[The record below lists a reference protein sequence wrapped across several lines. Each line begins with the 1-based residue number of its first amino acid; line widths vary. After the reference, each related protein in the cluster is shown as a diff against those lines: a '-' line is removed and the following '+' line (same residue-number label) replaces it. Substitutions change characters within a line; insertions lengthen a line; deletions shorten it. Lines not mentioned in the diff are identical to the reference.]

1 MGPDISG
8 APGACPDEKHKRQR
22 REIFPNGRIIGRKE
36 RKSMRR
42 SDRLEAVIAAVRP
55 TECMADIG
63 TDHGFVPIELVL
75 RGTAARAIAMD
86 VRKGPLARAREHI
99 AQAGLEDR
107 IQTRLSDG
115 LHELRPGEAETVVIA
130 GMGGELT
137 IRIIEAGRELW
148 GSVGQWVLSPHAEVP
163 GVREWLALH
172 GFSIESER
180 IVHEEDKFYFVMS
193 VTGPEVLQAA
203 GENGEKTGIRESEK
217 SGKSGGR
224 ADDVCETAP
233 GDDRIYRYGTC
244 LIKRKDP
251 VFLCYLREEERQL
264 MALCTLLEHQKE
276 RSERAGLRLLEAQA
290 DLAYNRKIQN
300 MTADPD
306 SCEGGGNR
314 EED

>member
-1 MGPDISG
+1 MGQDISG
-8 APGACPDEKHKRQR
+8 VPSVCPDEKHERQR

-86 VRKGPLARAREHI
+86 VRTGPLARAREHI

-137 IRIIEAGRELW
+137 IRILEAGRELW
-148 GSVGQWVLSPHAEVP
+148 GSVDQWVLSPHAEVP
-163 GVREWLALH
+163 GVREWLAVH

-180 IVHEEDKFYFVMS
+180 IVQEEDKFYFVMS
-193 VTGPEVLQAA
+193 VTGPEALQAA
-203 GENGEKTGIRESEK
+203 GENGEKAEVRESGE
-217 SGKSGGR
+217 SVSR
-224 ADDVCETAP
+224 ADGDVCEAVP

-251 VFLCYLREEERQL
+251 VFLRYLREEERQL
-264 MALCTLLEHQKE
+264 AALCELLEKQKE

-306 SCEGGGNR
+306 SCEDGGNR
-314 EED
+314 RED